1 MKKSQSQKD
10 LTKNSEEP
18 LLKENQELKKKV
30 KNLEKENQELKERL
44 MELDKIK

>member
-18 LLKENQELKKKV
+18 LLKENQGLKKK
-30 KNLEKENQELKERL
+30 LKIWKK
-44 MELDKIK
+44 KIKN